1 MFDNIDSG
9 TLGKALSIIT
19 CLLLATFLITSTDCG
34 THVLCYMDA
43 EGATETPIKIRI
55 VWGSL
60 IAILAGV
67 LLYAGGLKAIQS
79 AAIMSVTLFK
89 NLRREPQACMLLPE
103 HARPKNDS
111 LEESPPEKSSLQ
123 VIIEK

>member
-67 LLYAGGLKAIQS
+67 LLYAG
-79 AAIMSVTLFK
+79 V
-89 NLRREPQACMLLPE
+89 
-103 HARPKNDS
+103 
-111 LEESPPEKSSLQ
+111 
-123 VIIEK
+123 

>member
-1 MFDNIDSG
+1 MQ
-9 TLGKALSIIT
+9 
-19 CLLLATFLITSTDCG
+19 
-34 THVLCYMDA
+34 
-43 EGATETPIKIRI
+43 
-55 VWGSL
+55 
-60 IAILAGV
+60 
-67 LLYAGGLKAIQS
+67 QS
-79 AAIMSVTLFK
+79 RVTLFK

>member
-79 AAIMSVTLFK
+79 ASIIAGFPIAIFLAIMSVTLFK
-89 NLRREPQACMLLPE
+89 NLHET
-103 HARPKNDS
+103 
-111 LEESPPEKSSLQ
+111 SSMY
-123 VIIEK
+123 VITRTCTA